1 VIFFFQRQFAVGV
14 AASVDFAQSFDVD
27 VGVNLRGFEA
37 GVTQQLLHVAN
48 IGTTAMHVGGAG
60 MAESMVA

>member
-1 VIFFFQRQFAVGV
+1 MGV

-48 IGTTAMHVGGAG
+48 VRASAMHVGGAG
-60 MAESMVA
+60 VTEEVT